1 MIIHDHKLSQ
11 KQERQ
16 TERAEPCSEGTEQ
29 TERGRGVDNR
39 EIINETLVHLF
50 HEIQKLE
57 EEAIITEDFKDLTNN
72 DMHIIEAVGLEGGN
86 MSSIAAKLDITVGS
100 LTTSMNSLVKKGYT
114 ERERSEKD
122 RRIVYIHLTGKGRQA
137 FHHHAKFHE
146 QMTDAVMAELGEEEV
161 QVLGKTL
168 KALTDFFRSYKK
180 IETKRLLQPGQN
192 QKNLSG
198 MQKPFLW
205 KRIEKCYFS
214 TPFFLTDIREH
225 TPFTV
230 RCRPRST
237 DLASVLHKPVAERAS
252 FFRRHNFPECHLHLL
267 RILAVMHEPD
277 AVAQPD
283 AVRIRHNRRLFE
295 YIAHNQV
302 RTFPSHARELQKCVK
317 VIRHLAVVLVA
328 QHAHAGVDV
337 ACLALSKTARPHNFF
352 DFLRC
357 RVCQRIDIR
366 ILCVE
371 ILHRNIDPRIGALCG
386 QADTDEQLP
395 RLVIVKRTVGVRDIL
410 VSNVQ

>member
-1 MIIHDHKLSQ
+1 MFVWNFFDTI
-11 KQERQ
+11 Q

-168 KALTDFFRSYKK
+168 KTLTDFF
-180 IETKRLLQPGQN
+180 LQ
-192 QKNLSG
+192 
-198 MQKPFLW
+198 
-205 KRIEKCYFS
+205 
-214 TPFFLTDIREH
+214 
-225 TPFTV
+225 
-230 RCRPRST
+230 
-237 DLASVLHKPVAERAS
+237 
-252 FFRRHNFPECHLHLL
+252 
-267 RILAVMHEPD
+267 
-277 AVAQPD
+277 
-283 AVRIRHNRRLFE
+283 RIRTQSECLLISIKGVQIRQHLFPILIRPTGIFVSFQLIHISLLLDKLVVKRCKYICQRLF
-295 YIAHNQV
+295 Y
-302 RTFPSHARELQKCVK
+302 
-317 VIRHLAVVLVA
+317 
-328 QHAHAGVDV
+328 
-337 ACLALSKTARPHNFF
+337 
-352 DFLRC
+352 
-357 RVCQRIDIR
+357 
-366 ILCVE
+366 
-371 ILHRNIDPRIGALCG
+371 
-386 QADTDEQLP
+386 
-395 RLVIVKRTVGVRDIL
+395 
-410 VSNVQ
+410 